1 MKIRTWNSPLVAFLS
16 GSNTVTLKDTE
27 EFKEFFKRMEVLGID
42 VSSLTRTN
50 TSLGLLVEFNN
61 GKGVTFWNHN
71 KPIGQAIQESK
82 KWYEIDPYTWEE
94 IKINDLELLMDIDSG
109 KVSITRHREKSNKQL
124 ALERAFADVKPIK
137 QEDK

>member
-16 GSNTVTLKDTE
+16 GSNTVILKDTE
-27 EFKEFFKRMEVLGID
+27 EFKEFFKQMEVLGID
-42 VSSLTRTN
+42 VSSLARTN

-94 IKINDLELLMDIDSG
+94 IKINDLNLLMDIDSG

-124 ALERAFADVKPIK
+124 ALERAFADVRPVK
-137 QEDK
+137 

>member
-1 MKIRTWNSPLVAFLS
+1 MNIRTWNIPLVTFLS
-16 GSNTVTLKDTE
+16 GGNTVILKDTE
-27 EFKEFFKRMEVLGID
+27 EFKEFFKQMEVLGID

-94 IKINDLELLMDIDSG
+94 IKINDLDLLMDIDSG

-124 ALERAFADVKPIK
+124 ALERAFADVKPVK

>member
-1 MKIRTWNSPLVAFLS
+1 MK
-16 GSNTVTLKDTE
+16 
-27 EFKEFFKRMEVLGID
+27 
-42 VSSLTRTN
+42 
-50 TSLGLLVEFNN
+50 
-61 GKGVTFWNHN
+61 NHN

>member
-16 GSNTVTLKDTE
+16 GSNTVILKDTE
-27 EFKEFFKRMEVLGID
+27 EFKEFFKQMEVLGID
-42 VSSLTRTN
+42 VSSLARTN
-50 TSLGLLVEFNN
+50 TSLGLLV
-61 GKGVTFWNHN
+61 VTFWNHN

-94 IKINDLELLMDIDSG
+94 IKINDLDLLMDIDSG

-124 ALERAFADVKPIK
+124 ALERAFADVKPVK
-137 QEDK
+137 